1 MKRKTLCL
9 SSSILIVS
17 AMLFSCGQATKTSNN
32 ALPAQDAKTVETQ
45 YKALYKETL
54 ILRDK
59 AIELKGLWTTVAP
72 LLVDSEEAA
81 KQNKYDDAIKFAQEA
96 KQHIELSIQQ
106 AELEKQNWKAS
117 KDNIFN

>member
-1 MKRKTLCL
+1 
-9 SSSILIVS
+9 
-17 AMLFSCGQATKTSNN
+17 MLFSCGQATKTSNN